1 MRYQNFSNP
10 TRSKLRHAGFTLL
23 EVLIA
28 LVLIGS
34 GMAIAYTAITG
45 SLKLHEKSRNH
56 TAAMILARSKLDE
69 ILASSDFSLAEDQG
83 VLNYGGVDYGFR
95 ARARPVV
102 LLTPTQQDRIRSF
115 KLLFEEVSVEVFWG
129 ATELKQSYALKS
141 FRLDPQLSRTISEAD
156 SRKASQPIT
165 PP

>member
-1 MRYQNFSNP
+1 MRHQNPSNLP
-10 TRSKLRHAGFTLL
+10 KSRDRHSGFTLL

-34 GMAIAYTAITG
+34 GMAIAYTAISG
-45 SLKLHEKSRNH
+45 SLKLREKTTSH

-69 ILASSDFSLAEDQG
+69 ILSSSDFSLAEDQG
-83 VLNYGGVDYGFR
+83 VLNYGGVEYGFR

-102 LLTPTQQDRIRSF
+102 LLTSTQQDRIRSF
-115 KLLFEEVSVEVFWG
+115 NLPFEEISVEVFWG
-129 ATELKQSYALKS
+129 ATKSKQSYALKS
-141 FRLDPQLSRTISEAD
+141 FRLDPKIYRAVTQVD
-156 SRKASQPIT
+156 SRVAPPPIS